1 MQRGSSWAS
10 EDDELEADP
19 EAVAAG
25 DDSEAEPAAGAAE
38 PPARAAARPARRPE
52 RGTRAGSVAQARR
65 SRRREGLSP
74 SPPAAPRAPAV
85 AERRVL
91 AAPVRMSPSID
102 KVETAHRAARLLQGA
117 ERQAWLAAR
126 KGAGS
131 KADIKPMLLAPS
143 DQIEVF
149 MAVLELI
156 NKLADAIAA
165 ERLVDSNEDLAEN
178 RILTAFG
185 DAALATARAA
195 FVGLAPSDDQSCRTA
210 LALRALLVAYLP
222 PRAANSWNQ
231 LHRAWTWPGSFALA
245 FSQAVRLMELRNEI
259 SGLTMGSPFLAK
271 RLTPWTVPDLL
282 TFLVNRGPP
291 WVAQALYSTQA
302 TMLPELKAAMSAL
315 DPGTDNVSTGFLA
328 ALALE
333 HIRCFHCNKFG
344 HRRPECPLYKAG
356 MPAIPLGSEAPAGAS
371 GASFV
376 SDRIG
381 RAEGDAP
388 YTRPG
393 VNALSGVTPE
403 YVAHLEQAYV
413 QAQLEQVTDARRSA
427 SGRSLAAL
435 GGGPLMGAEALAAL
449 RAEEQ
454 RLSEESARNLI
465 DFWQRPR
472 FIDPGPMNYVG
483 ALPVRH
489 APPLD
494 HRDSLTP
501 TPEELHAHRNGSPMR
516 TQPMPPP

>member
-102 KVETAHRAARLLQGA
+102 KVESAHRAARLLQGA

-282 TFLVNRGPP
+282 AFLVNRGPP
-291 WVAQALYSTQA
+291 WVTQALYSTQA

-315 DPGTDNVSTGFLA
+315 DPGTDNVSTGLL

-333 HIRCFHCNKFG
+333 HIRCFHCNEFG

-356 MPAIPLGSEAPAGAS
+356 MPAIPLGSKAPAGAS

-381 RAEGDAP
+381 RAEGEAP
-388 YTRPG
+388 YARPG

-403 YVAHLEQAYV
+403 YVAHLELAYV
-413 QAQLEQVTDARRSA
+413 QALLQLVTVARRSA
-427 SGRSLAAL
+427 SGHSLAAL